1 MTSDLARYREL
12 ELRLWMTRWRHAGQE
27 SAEEDV
33 ILDEDE
39 MEEVGLN
46 LIEDER
52 AVLRL

>member
-1 MTSDLARYREL
+1 MTIDLARYREL

-33 ILDEDE
+33 ILDE